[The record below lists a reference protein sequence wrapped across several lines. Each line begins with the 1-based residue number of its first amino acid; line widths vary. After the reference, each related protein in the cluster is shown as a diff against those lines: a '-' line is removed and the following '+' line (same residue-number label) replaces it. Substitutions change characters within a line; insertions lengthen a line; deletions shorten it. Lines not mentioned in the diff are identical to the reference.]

1 MGVRMAKARK
11 MVSLNIEEASGVD
24 HPAHLHE
31 GWLVIKSDNL
41 TGMDDLLSDLNKQD
55 NNSDESLYQKGTE
68 EETMAQDDT
77 QKSMHDEEDKKKNMH
92 EDEKKK
98 NMHEDEDKK
107 KMSYDDMMKKIA
119 DLEEELDKAN
129 KKLAKMMKPEDDEM
143 KKEDITSLIKSAPE
157 PIREMLESMEKSAK
171 EAQTRVAEIELV
183 LKSERIA
190 RADEE
195 AVEKAKAWKFLGLDA
210 EKIGPALRQ
219 LAEVNSDLAKSV
231 EEALSSVNAQ
241 AESANIF
248 AEIGK
253 SANPATGNAYDQL
266 TSLAK
271 SVTETKKGVTFEQAF
286 SNAVIANPDLYS
298 QYLTEKGAN

>member
-1 MGVRMAKARK
+1 MPKARK

-41 TGMDDLLSDLNKQD
+41 TSMDDLLSDLNKEE
-55 NNSDESLYQKGTE
+55 NNPDESLNQKGTE
-68 EETMAQDDT
+68 EEPMAQDETLDVADKAKHMPEEEKE
-77 QKSMHDEEDKKKNMH
+77 KSMHDGEDK
-92 EDEKKK
+92 
-98 NMHEDEDKK
+98 KK

-119 DLEEELDKAN
+119 ELEDELDKAK
-129 KKLAKMMKPEDDEM
+129 KKLAKTKEEEM
-143 KKEDITSLIKSAPE
+143 KKEDDITSLIKEAPE
-157 PIREMLESMEKSAK
+157 PIRKALEEMEKSAADAK
-171 EAQTRVAEIELV
+171 KRVTEIEEV
-183 LKSERIA
+183 LKAERSA

-195 AVEKAKAWKFLGLDA
+195 AVEMAKAWKYLGLEA
-210 EKIGPALRQ
+210 EKVGPALRK
-219 LAEVNSDLAKSV
+219 LAEVDSDLAKSV
-231 EEALSSVNAQ
+231 QEALTSVNAQ

-271 SVTETKKGVTFEQAF
+271 SATESKKGVTFEQAF
-286 SNAVIANPDLYS
+286 SEAVLANPDLYK
-298 QYLTEKGAN
+298 QYLSEKGA

>member
-1 MGVRMAKARK
+1 MPKARK

-41 TGMDDLLSDLNKQD
+41 TSMDDLLSDLNKTENQ
-55 NNSDESLYQKGTE
+55 SDESLNQRGTE
-68 EETMAQDDT
+68 EEPMPQDETTKAMNMPD
-77 QKSMHDEEDKKKNMH
+77 EDKKKNVH
-92 EDEKKK
+92 EDKEKAV
-98 NMHEDEDKK
+98 HDDEDAK
-107 KMSYDDMMKKIA
+107 KMSYKDMEKKIK
-119 DLEEELDKAN
+119 DLEEELDKAM
-129 KKLAKMMKPEDDEM
+129 KKLAKMADKDEEM
-143 KKEDITSLIKSAPE
+143 KKEDMTSLIKEAPE
-157 PIREMLESMEKSAK
+157 AIRVMLETMEKSAQESK
-171 EAQTRVAEIELV
+171 TRVAEIESV
-183 LKSERIA
+183 LKSERVA
-190 RADEE
+190 RANGD

-210 EKIGPALRQ
+210 EKVGPALRE
-219 LAEVNSDLAKSV
+219 LAEINEELAKSV

-271 SVTETKKGVTFEQAF
+271 SVTENKSGVTFEQAF
-286 SNAVIANPDLYS
+286 ADAVNTNPDLYS
-298 QYLTEKGAN
+298 QYLNERGA

>member
-68 EETMAQDDT
+68 EETMAQDETQKSVHEDDT
-77 QKSMHDEEDKKKNMH
+77 QKSMH

-253 SANPATGNAYDQL
+253 SANPASGSAYDQL

-286 SNAVIANPDLYS
+286 SSAVIANPDLYS
-298 QYLTEKGAN
+298 QYLTEKGAK

>member
-1 MGVRMAKARK
+1 MGVRMTKARK

-41 TGMDDLLSDLNKQD
+41 TGMDDLLSDLNKED

-77 QKSMHDEEDKKKNMH
+77 QNVIEEAKTTPELEIDKAMHNG
-92 EDEKKK
+92 
-98 NMHEDEDKK
+98 EDKK
-107 KMSYDDMMKKIA
+107 KMSYDDMMKKIKM
-119 DLEEELDKAN
+119 LEDELATATGKL
-129 KKLAKMMKPEDDEM
+129 KKSEDDEM

-171 EAQTRVAEIELV
+171 EAQNRVAEIELV
-183 LKSERIA
+183 LKSERVA

-219 LAEVNSDLAKSV
+219 LAEINSDLAKSV

-298 QYLTEKGAN
+298 QYLTEKGAK

>member
-1 MGVRMAKARK
+1 MTKARK

-41 TGMDDLLSDLNKQD
+41 TGMDDLLSDLNKED

-77 QKSMHDEEDKKKNMH
+77 QNVIEEAKTTPELEIDKAMHNG
-92 EDEKKK
+92 
-98 NMHEDEDKK
+98 EDKK
-107 KMSYDDMMKKIA
+107 KMSYDDMMKKIKM
-119 DLEEELDKAN
+119 LEDELATATGKL
-129 KKLAKMMKPEDDEM
+129 KKSEDDEM

-171 EAQTRVAEIELV
+171 EAQNRVAEIELV
-183 LKSERIA
+183 LKSERVA

-219 LAEVNSDLAKSV
+219 LAEINSDLAKSV

-298 QYLTEKGAN
+298 QYLTEKGAK

>member
-1 MGVRMAKARK
+1 MPKARK

-41 TGMDDLLSDLNKQD
+41 TSMDDLLSDLNKEE
-55 NNSDESLYQKGTE
+55 NNPDESLNQKGTE
-68 EETMAQDDT
+68 EEPMAQDETLDVADKAKHMPEEEKE
-77 QKSMHDEEDKKKNMH
+77 KSMHDGEDK
-92 EDEKKK
+92 
-98 NMHEDEDKK
+98 KK

-119 DLEEELDKAN
+119 ELEDELDKAK
-129 KKLAKMMKPEDDEM
+129 KKLAKTKEEEM
-143 KKEDITSLIKSAPE
+143 KKEDDITSLIKEAPE
-157 PIREMLESMEKSAK
+157 PIRKALEEMEKSAADAK
-171 EAQTRVAEIELV
+171 KRVTEIEEV
-183 LKSERIA
+183 LKAERSA

-195 AVEKAKAWKFLGLDA
+195 AVEKAKAWKYLGLEA
-210 EKIGPALRQ
+210 EKVGPALRK
-219 LAEVNSDLAKSV
+219 LAEVDSDLAKSV

-271 SVTETKKGVTFEQAF
+271 SATESKKGVTFEQAF
-286 SNAVIANPDLYS
+286 SEAVLANPDLYK
-298 QYLTEKGAN
+298 QYLSEKGA

>member
-1 MGVRMAKARK
+1 
-11 MVSLNIEEASGVD
+11 
-24 HPAHLHE
+24 
-31 GWLVIKSDNL
+31 
-41 TGMDDLLSDLNKQD
+41 
-55 NNSDESLYQKGTE
+55 
-68 EETMAQDDT
+68 
-77 QKSMHDEEDKKKNMH
+77 
-92 EDEKKK
+92 
-98 NMHEDEDKK
+98 
-107 KMSYDDMMKKIA
+107 
-119 DLEEELDKAN
+119 
-129 KKLAKMMKPEDDEM
+129 MKPEDDEM

-183 LKSERIA
+183 LKSERVA

-286 SNAVIANPDLYS
+286 ANAVIANPDLYS
-298 QYLTEKGAN
+298 QYLTEKGAK

>member
-1 MGVRMAKARK
+1 MPKARK

-41 TGMDDLLSDLNKQD
+41 TSMDDLLSDLNKEE
-55 NNSDESLYQKGTE
+55 NNPDESLNQKGTE
-68 EETMAQDDT
+68 EEPMAQDETLDVADKAKHMPEEEKE
-77 QKSMHDEEDKKKNMH
+77 KSMHDGEDK
-92 EDEKKK
+92 
-98 NMHEDEDKK
+98 KK

-119 DLEEELDKAN
+119 ELEDELDKAK
-129 KKLAKMMKPEDDEM
+129 KKLAKTKEEEM
-143 KKEDITSLIKSAPE
+143 KKEDDITSLIKEAPE
-157 PIREMLESMEKSAK
+157 PIRKALEEMEKSAADAK
-171 EAQTRVAEIELV
+171 KRVTEIEEV
-183 LKSERIA
+183 LKAERSA

-195 AVEKAKAWKFLGLDA
+195 AVEMAKAWKYLGLEA
-210 EKIGPALRQ
+210 EKVGPALRK
-219 LAEVNSDLAKSV
+219 LAEVDSDLAKSV
-231 EEALSSVNAQ
+231 QEALTSVNAQ

-271 SVTETKKGVTFEQAF
+271 SATESRKGVTFEQAF
-286 SNAVIANPDLYS
+286 SEAVLANPDLYK
-298 QYLTEKGAN
+298 QYLSEKGA